1 MDLAVTIR
9 ARLLPIGAR
18 LASLGVSP
26 DAATLAGLALALGAA
41 VAIALGSPAS
51 GAALFAGSLL
61 ADGLDGAIARSSGR
75 ARPAGAILDAVVD
88 RIGELAL
95 LAAVALAAD
104 APLLGALASGGAAL
118 PSYLR
123 ARSREAGID
132 ALTGPLDRGGRGAL
146 LIVGLI
152 GASLGFE
159 GALVATLALIA
170 IGSLLTALRR
180 ARAIARAFSDSSDR
194 DR

>member
-9 ARLLPIGAR
+9 ARLLPFGAR
-18 LASLGVSP
+18 LAARGVSP
-26 DAATLAGLALALGAA
+26 DAATLVGLGLALGAA
-41 VAIALGSPAS
+41 LAISLGAPALGAL
-51 GAALFAGSLL
+51 LFAGSLL

-95 LAAVALAAD
+95 LAALALAAD

-146 LIVGLI
+146 MIVGLI
-152 GASLGFE
+152 GASLNIE
-159 GALVATLALIA
+159 RSLELTLGLIA
-170 IGSLLTALRR
+170 VGSLLTALRR
-180 ARAIARAFSDSSDR
+180 ARAIVQAFAAR
-194 DR
+194 

>member
-1 MDLAVTIR
+1 MDLATTIR

-18 LASLGVSP
+18 LGALGVSP
-26 DAATLAGLALALGAA
+26 DAATLAGLCLAFAAA
-41 VAIALGSPAS
+41 VAIALGSPAL
-51 GAALFAGSLL
+51 GALLFTGSLL

-95 LAAVALAAD
+95 LAALALAAD

-146 LIVGLI
+146 LIVGLV
-152 GASLGFE
+152 GASLGV
-159 GALVATLALIA
+159 GRALEVTLGLIA
-170 IGSLLTALRR
+170 AGSLLTALRR
-180 ARAIARAFSDSSDR
+180 ARAIARAFAVR
-194 DR
+194 